1 VWASKEGRAT
11 EWVRGCRSV
20 QEQCRQSRGGQ
31 HVLIDSAPRAK
42 RRAVRQTGSGFL
54 LGSCSQM
61 SRNLLPISLSPLFA
75 GPKYRKPKMA
85 SHDLR
90 AWSFEDG
97 CLCSI
102 LHGPPSYFLLASSLL
117 WHANRPHNFLTQP
130 SLSHLSPPK
139 DHLLPARFRSHF
151 QPVSRLY
158 IAVLPLWPSS
168 LPPQAGCRRYNPS
181 NAALPSTVRLLPGAH
196 AKKVYAERA

>member
-1 VWASKEGRAT
+1 V
-11 EWVRGCRSV
+11 
-20 QEQCRQSRGGQ
+20 
-31 HVLIDSAPRAK
+31 AK
-42 RRAVRQTGSGFL
+42 RGTQDGGHVGRVGLEGGPSDRMGERVSQRAGAVSTEQRGAARSYRQCTAGKAARAAPNRIGLL

-102 LHGPPSYFLLASSLL
+102 LHGPPSYFLLTSSLL
-117 WHANRPHNFLTQP
+117 WHANRPHNFLKQP
-130 SLSHLSPPK
+130 SLNHLSPPK
-139 DHLLPARFRSHF
+139 DHLLPARFCSHL

-158 IAVLPLWPSS
+158 IAVLPL
-168 LPPQAGCRRYNPS
+168 
-181 NAALPSTVRLLPGAH
+181 
-196 AKKVYAERA
+196 